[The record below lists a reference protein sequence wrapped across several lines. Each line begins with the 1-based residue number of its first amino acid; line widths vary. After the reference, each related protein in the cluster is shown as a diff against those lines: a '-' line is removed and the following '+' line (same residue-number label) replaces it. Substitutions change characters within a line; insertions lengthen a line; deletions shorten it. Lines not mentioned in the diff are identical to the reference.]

1 MYEFEKDV
9 KIFVPKQLKESAE
22 VCEIAQYYKKEDVR
36 YVNMKAKFSTLFTFL
51 SGQTFENQEEFAKK
65 RTSSTTEIVDI
76 IAALFPKLVSV
87 VKIVEMLT

>member
-51 SGQTFENQEEFAKK
+51 SGQTFENQEKFAKK
-65 RTSSTTEIVDI
+65 KDVIYC
-76 IAALFPKLVSV
+76 
-87 VKIVEMLT
+87 